1 MLDEILFFQTRIFRM
16 FCMEAKISPVEGDEL
31 FSKYGIWDYL
41 KDAYDVLHLNGDE
54 YALNEVMEILK
65 AKGAKIVLVTPNM
78 NFEQKTFCADLI
90 LTDAIMDMAEEEGIT
105 LQEARSKF
113 IKSKAY
119 DALYDF
125 ETGLWANG
133 PDYFRAFYKS
143 VA

>member
-125 ETGLWANG
+125 ETGLLANG

>member
-1 MLDEILFFQTRIFRM
+1 
-16 FCMEAKISPVEGDEL
+16 
-31 FSKYGIWDYL
+31 
-41 KDAYDVLHLNGDE
+41 
-54 YALNEVMEILK
+54 
-65 AKGAKIVLVTPNM
+65 M

-143 VA
+143 VAQDEFTLQVNFVVVIQEEGL

>member
-54 YALNEVMEILK
+54 YALNDVMEILK

-143 VA
+143 MA

>member
-1 MLDEILFFQTRIFRM
+1 MLDEILFFQTRIFRI
-16 FCMEAKISPVEGDEL
+16 FCMEAKISPIKGDEL
-31 FSKYGIWDYL
+31 FSKYRIWDYL

-65 AKGAKIVLVTPNM
+65 AKGAKLVLVTPNM

>member
-54 YALNEVMEILK
+54 YALNDVMEILK

>member
-16 FCMEAKISPVEGDEL
+16 FCMEVKISPVEGDEL

-41 KDAYDVLHLNGDE
+41 KDAYDVLHLNSDE
-54 YALNEVMEILK
+54 YALNDVMEILK
-65 AKGAKIVLVTPNM
+65 AKDAKIVLVTPNM

-90 LTDAIMDMAEEEGIT
+90 LTDAIMYMAEEEGIK

-119 DALYDF
+119 DTLYDF

-133 PDYFRAFYKS
+133 PDYFRAFYKA